1 MSKTAINLDSV
12 YKKFNDNYVIED
24 LNFSFPNGET
34 ALLKGKNGIGKTT
47 FFRLIAGIIKAQ
59 KGKIETMGGIPTQNK
74 IRSLVNYMGPN
85 DGFYEHLSA
94 YENLTFFQKVFS
106 SGKDFSRE
114 SILKN
119 VDLWESRNI
128 ATKNYSTGMKKRFS
142 LAISMIRNSDLYLFD
157 EPFKG
162 LDDVGKE
169 ILKGYLEKIKK
180 EKKAIFMISNL
191 FNDIEGFDSVYE
203 MASSSV
209 VKKIK

>member
-1 MSKTAINLDSV
+1 MSKAAISLDSV
-12 YKKFNDNYVIED
+12 YKKFNDNYVIKD
-24 LNFSFPNGET
+24 LNFSFPSGET

-85 DGFYEHLSA
+85 DGFFEHLSA

-119 VDLWESRNI
+119 VDLWESRNV